1 MEIEVIENDLFKH
14 RRDKDGKIIKERKR
28 FYKDLYKGVGI
39 TPKYYKVKKANF
51 LKTKKEYEIA
61 KKKVNEITQKEHEID
76 EKEYENLK
84 KAHEIAKKTYEITK
98 KEFEDIVEKYFYKDG
113 TECKEPTYKHGLCI
127 GSVGLA
133 MSYKNDELC
142 AFINTLSSTNDE
154 PSAIKECKKIEEEY
168 LNKAMEYHLSYNNIK
183 VDKLK
188 TPGFQKFLIDE
199 IKIDVKQLTGPENKS
214 FNEIHEDFK
223 KRAKESKVRLG
234 FAIMM
239 FNVPGSGHVVY
250 LVKYDNSIAFFEPAS
265 GVIKAEISNV
275 NTEDGTNYGTE
286 SDNDP
291 ISPFFELAEYKNI
304 LNDLKVT
311 DMEKAKYDY
320 YIHEY

>member
-1 MEIEVIENDLFKH
+1 MEIEVIKNDLFKH

-61 KKKVNEITQKEHEID
+61 KKANEITQKEHEID

-113 TECKEPTYKHGLCI
+113 TECEEPTYKHGLCI

-168 LNKAMEYHLSYNNIK
+168 LNKAMEHHLSYNDIK
-183 VDKLK
+183 KGKLK
-188 TPGFQKFLIDE
+188 TEGFQHFFLNYLKLGNE
-199 IKIDVKQLTGPENKS
+199 HFNGPLNKS
-214 FNEIHEDFK
+214 FKEIQEDFK
-223 KRAKESKVRLG
+223 TRAKESNVRLG
-234 FAIMM
+234 FAIFT

-275 NTEDGTNYGTE
+275 NTEDGTNDGTE
-286 SDNDP
+286 GDNDP

-311 DMEKAKYDY
+311 DMDKYDY
-320 YIHEY
+320 YIHGY